1 MVGPCI
7 ACSCTFTREDRK
19 GREAD
24 DFEDLDVDGIV
35 ILNSFVKETRWRM
48 WTEFIWSTIGTVS
61 GLREHDNETSV

>member
-1 MVGPCI
+1 M
-7 ACSCTFTREDRK
+7 FRLEDRK

-24 DFEDLDVDGIV
+24 DFEDLDVDGMV
-35 ILNSFVKETRWRM
+35 ILNSFLKETHWRM